1 MTEES
6 MRRSHEFEWV
16 MKEQRGNQTQSN
28 IEVIV
33 KLMEKMMGSI
43 LLSEIK
49 TREQECKT
57 FIGNASL

>member
-1 MTEES
+1 
-6 MRRSHEFEWV
+6 

-43 LLSEIK
+43 LLNFTFLFS
-49 TREQECKT
+49 RFDFA
-57 FIGNASL
+57 FIGNASW